1 MANAFR
7 EPGQRAS
14 IPVCEGC
21 RKETDQSALQFGPD
35 GRQLCRMCFGQL
47 QAAQADYRSGHSPG
61 TGFFGRMMRR
71 NPANFVRLAIVAI
84 FMSFF
89 MLVAAVSLAGAAGE
103 WLSDF
108 WDAHRHPDTA
118 R

>member
-21 RKETDQSALQFGPD
+21 GRETDQTALQFGPD

-61 TGFFGRMMRR
+61 TGVFGRMMRR
-71 NPANFVRLAIVAI
+71 NPAGFVRLVIAAA
-84 FMSFF
+84 MLAFF
-89 MLVAAVSLAGAAGE
+89 LLIAAVSLAGAAGE
-103 WLSDF
+103 AASDW
-108 WDAHRHPDTA
+108 WDSHRSH
-118 R
+118 